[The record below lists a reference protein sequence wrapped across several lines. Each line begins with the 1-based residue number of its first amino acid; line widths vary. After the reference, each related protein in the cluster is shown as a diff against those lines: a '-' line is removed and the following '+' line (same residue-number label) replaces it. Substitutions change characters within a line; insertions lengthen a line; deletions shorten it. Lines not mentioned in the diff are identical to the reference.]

1 LVWHCFGKRC
11 NAELDTD
18 IVIDSLTPNNAK
30 GTVQVQTWRQAAGP
44 STTQMV
50 QSTPML
56 LAPTATRLQ
65 QLEIFFFPN
74 QSGYP
79 SDTQALVH

>member
-1 LVWHCFGKRC
+1 VH
-11 NAELDTD
+11 AELDTD
-18 IVIDSLTPNNAK
+18 IVIDSLTWNYAK

-50 QSTPML
+50 QSALMS

-65 QLEIFFFPN
+65 QLEILFFPN
-74 QSGYP
+74 QSRYP
-79 SDTQALVH
+79 FDIQALVR